1 MHEGGRAAVKLSLFS
16 LTWPIFVESALQMF
30 LRISD
35 TFMLS
40 KVSDNAV
47 AAVGVANQILIFV
60 VLMFNV
66 IAVGSAVVITQY
78 IGARRHNEIGRLASS
93 SIAINFLFGVLVS
106 VLVVS
111 FNVPLLRIF
120 DLDPAVFNL
129 SQDFL
134 HIAGAALVIQGVLT
148 GVTAII
154 QSHGFTRHTMM
165 VTIGMNVLNLCGNYL
180 VIYGPFGF
188 PKFGVTGVAV
198 STATA
203 QLIGLAVNLVILRKV
218 AGVQLTW
225 AHLTNWKKEHVDKVL
240 RVGLPSSINNCSY
253 SASQFVTTA
262 FIATLGTAA
271 LTTRIYTMNLVF
283 LVMILAISIGRGG
296 QIIIG
301 QMIGAGDR
309 ELAYRTVYRYLRA
322 SMLITLAA
330 ASVIAL
336 FRVPLLGMF
345 TSDASIIKMGATL
358 LVLGLLLEPGRNF
371 NIIIERSLAAAGDA
385 RFAMIGSVSVSWLF
399 SVPMIYLLGIH
410 MGYGLLG
417 IWAAYIMDEWFR
429 GLILFMRWRSKAW
442 QRKVLVQRKE
452 EAAVVR

>member
-1 MHEGGRAAVKLSLFS
+1 MTEGSRTIAKLSLIS

-40 KVSDNAV
+40 KVSDEAV

-78 IGARRHNEIGRLASS
+78 LGARRNDEIDRLASS
-93 SIAINFLFGVLVS
+93 SVAINFLFGVLVS

-111 FNVPLLRIF
+111 FNAPILRIF
-120 DLDPAVFNL
+120 GLDPAVFEMA
-129 SQDFL
+129 QRFL

-148 GVTAII
+148 AVTATI

-180 VIYGPFGF
+180 VIYGLFGF
-188 PKFGVTGVAV
+188 PKLGVTGVAV

-203 QLIGLAVNLVILRKV
+203 QLIGLAINLVILRKV
-218 AGVQLTW
+218 AGVRLTW
-225 AHLTNWKKEHVDKVL
+225 AHMTHWMKEHVDKVL

-301 QMIGAGDR
+301 HMIGAGER
-309 ELAYRTVYRYLRA
+309 ETAYRAVYRILRT

-336 FRVPLLGMF
+336 FRVPLLELF

-358 LVLGLLLEPGRNF
+358 LLLGFLLEPGRNF
-371 NIIIERSLAAAGDA
+371 NIIIERSLAATGDA
-385 RFAMIGSVSVSWLF
+385 RFAMLGAVSISWLF
-399 SVPMIYLLGIH
+399 SVPMTYLLGIH
-410 MGYGLLG
+410 LGFGLLG
-417 IWAAYIMDEWFR
+417 IWAAFIMDEWFR
-429 GLILFMRWRSKAW
+429 GLILFLRWRSKAW
-442 QRKVLVQRKE
+442 QRKALVQRKGE
-452 EAAVVR
+452 EVVV

>member
-1 MHEGGRAAVKLSLFS
+1 MSLFS

-40 KVSDNAV
+40 KLSDEAV

-78 IGARRHNEIGRLASS
+78 LGARRNDEISRLASS

-111 FNVPLLRIF
+111 FAGPLLRIF
-120 DLDPAVFNL
+120 GLEPAVFDMAL
-129 SQDFL
+129 RFL
-134 HIAGAALVIQGVLT
+134 QIAGAALVIQGVLT
-148 GVTAII
+148 AVTAII

-165 VTIGMNVLNLCGNYL
+165 VTIGMNVLNLFGNYL

-198 STATA
+198 TTAIA
-203 QLIGLAVNLVILRKV
+203 QLIGLAVNLIILRKV
-218 AGVQLTW
+218 SGVRLTW
-225 AHLTNWKKEHVDKVL
+225 ADLTHWTKEHVDKVL
-240 RVGLPSSINNCSY
+240 RVGLPSSISNCSY

-271 LTTRIYTMNLVF
+271 LTTRIYTMNFVF
-283 LVMILAISIGRGG
+283 LVIVLTISIGRGG

-301 QMIGAGDR
+301 HMVGAGER
-309 ELAYRTVYRYLRA
+309 EMAYRTVYRNLRV

-330 ASVIAL
+330 ASIIAL
-336 FRVPLLGMF
+336 FRVPLLELF
-345 TSDASIIKMGATL
+345 TSDESIIKMGATL
-358 LVLGLLLEPGRNF
+358 LLLGFLLEPGRNF

-385 RFAMIGSVSVSWLF
+385 RFAMIGAVSVSWLF
-399 SVPMIYLLGIH
+399 SVPMTYLLGIH
-410 MGYGLLG
+410 LGYGLLG
-417 IWAAYIMDEWFR
+417 IWTAFIMDEWIR
-429 GLILFMRWRSKAW
+429 GLILYLRWRSKAW
-442 QRKVLVQRKE
+442 QRKALVQRKE
-452 EAAVVR
+452 EAAV